1 VALENFYDAE
11 ILAGPWRISGDAN
24 EVQVETKQDTLECTR
39 FGNTEHRY
47 HPGLQ
52 TIEINGKGYVNF
64 DSSTTPTG
72 IDAALTGEIGAS
84 AKAITVAEKTTNGA
98 IAYIAKTVQES
109 YSWDLKQAELGRFD
123 FKVKGNQRHAR
134 GRLILPLTSRT
145 VSGVGAIH
153 QLGALS
159 ATQRLVA
166 ALHVTE
172 FVGTSLIVV
181 IRSNDT
187 NDTVTPTLRATFAT
201 QTGPGSDYQEVAGA
215 VTDTYWYA
223 DFTFVGTSFKAA
235 VSAGI
240 R

>member
-24 EVQVETKQDTLECTR
+24 EVSVEQKQDTLECTR

-52 TIEINGKGYVNF
+52 SIEISGKGYVNF
-64 DSSTTPTG
+64 DGSTTPVG
-72 IDAALTGEIGAS
+72 LDSALTAEISAS
-84 AKAITVAEKTTNGA
+84 AKAFTVAEKTTDGA
-98 IAYIAKTVQES
+98 IAYLAKTVQEM

-123 FKVKGNQRHAR
+123 FKVKGNHRHAR
-134 GRLILPLTSRT
+134 GKIILPLTSRT
-145 VSGVGAIH
+145 VSGTGTIF
-153 QLGALS
+153 QLGALT

-172 FVGTSLIVV
+172 FVGTSLDVV
-181 IRSNDT
+181 IKSNDT
-187 NDTVTPTLRATFAT
+187 NNTTTPTTRITFDQLTAA
-201 QTGPGSDYQEVAGA
+201 GSDFDEVAGA
-215 VTDTYWYA
+215 ITDTYWYA
-223 DFTFVGTSFKAA
+223 EFTFVGTSFKAA